1 MNKLLK
7 AMHFRHACKAFDE
20 NKEIAQDKWSEILE
34 SGIMS
39 PSSFG
44 MEPTRILVIDNKELK
59 EKMREV
65 CWNQIQL
72 TSCSKLV
79 VLKSLV
85 GVFNHKSNY
94 LENMSLRRGK
104 TKEEQEAFLQK
115 FMGFLDDRANHG
127 QRLEEW
133 VGKQAY
139 IMASSMMNY
148 AAYIGIDSCAIEG
161 FDIDGVNK
169 VLEIDTFKECVSL
182 ILTFGYRIKEQQK
195 RYRLPINE
203 IVEYRG

>member
-1 MNKLLK
+1 MNKLLR
-7 AMHFRHACKAFDE
+7 ALHFRHACKAFDPK
-20 NKEIAQDKWSEILE
+20 KEIPSEQWEEIIE

-59 EKMREV
+59 EKLKKV
-65 CWNQIQL
+65 CWDQIQI

-85 GVFNHKSNY
+85 GAFKEKSNY
-94 LENMSLRRGK
+94 IRSIATRRGK
-104 TKEEQEAFLQK
+104 SKEQQEAFLQR
-115 FMGFLDDRANHG
+115 FMDFLEDKQNHS
-127 QRLEEW
+127 QSIEEW

-148 AAYIGIDSCAIEG
+148 AAYIGVDSCAIEG

-169 VLEIDTFKECVSL
+169 ILEIDTFKECVSL
-182 ILTFGYRIKEQQK
+182 ILTFGYRIKEQQA
-195 RYRLPINE
+195 RYRLPVNE

>member
-1 MNKLLK
+1 MNELLQ
-7 AMHFRHACKAFDE
+7 ALHFRHACKAFDPK
-20 NKEIAQDKWSEILE
+20 KEIPSEQWEEIIE
-34 SGIMS
+34 SGIIS

-59 EKMREV
+59 EKLKKA
-65 CWNQIQL
+65 CWDQIQI

-85 GVFNHKSNY
+85 GVFKEKSNY
-94 LENMSLRRGK
+94 LKSMATRRGND
-104 TKEEQEAFLQK
+104 KEKQEAFLQR
-115 FMGFLDDRANHG
+115 FMSFLEDRQKHS
-127 QRLEEW
+127 QRIEEW

-148 AAYIGIDSCAIEG
+148 AAYIGVDSCAIEG

-169 VLEIDTFKECVSL
+169 ILEIDTFKECVSL
-182 ILTFGYRIKEQQK
+182 ILTFGYRIREQQV
-195 RYRLPINE
+195 RYRLSSNE

>member
-1 MNKLLK
+1 MNKLLQ
-7 AMHFRHACKAFDE
+7 AMYFRHACKIFDE
-20 NKEIAQDKWSEILE
+20 NKNISNRQWKEILE
-34 SGIMS
+34 SGIIS

-44 MEPTRILVIDNKELK
+44 MEPTRILVIDNKNLK
-59 EKMREV
+59 EKMKEA
-65 CWNQIQL
+65 CWNQIQI

-94 LENMSLRRGK
+94 LANMSLRRGK
-104 TKEEQEAFLQK
+104 DKEERDAFLHK
-115 FMGFLDDRANHG
+115 FMSFLDDRQNHR
-127 QRLEEW
+127 QRIEEW

-182 ILTFGYRIKEQQK
+182 ILTFGYRLKEQQK
-195 RYRLPINE
+195 RYRLSLDE
-203 IVEYRG
+203 IVEYRR